1 MPSLVTEGLSY
12 SFPLT
17 SLLIEGKEVEP
28 LLNGHTG
35 VILSVIRGI
44 LTGKGILKTTTQL
57 LKLLSARMQA
67 REEEK
72 WSPGL
77 WLRSLHNPE

>member
-1 MPSLVTEGLSY
+1 MPSLVAKGLSY

-17 SLLIEGKEVEP
+17 LLLIEGKELEP

-35 VILSVIRGI
+35 VILSVITGI
-44 LTGKGILKTTTQL
+44 LTRKGILKTTTQL
-57 LKLLSARMQA
+57 KLLAARMQA

-72 WSPGL
+72 WSAGL
-77 WLRSLHNPE
+77 WLRNLHNPE